1 MKPLPT
7 PVSEFFKAAKA
18 AGYTVKRG
26 RQQVMLSCGYKVGG
40 WNTLERHWYVSKKIS
55 CGHDE
60 VMRRHGFIWK
70 EREDLGHAWWQLDG
84 EDNAETFQSVVN
96 ILTDIPSS

>member
-1 MKPLPT
+1 M
-7 PVSEFFKAAKA
+7 
-18 AGYTVKRG
+18 
-26 RQQVMLSCGYKVGG
+26 
-40 WNTLERHWYVSKKIS
+40 SKKIS

-60 VMRRHGFIWK
+60 VMRRHGFIWT